1 MFFFFFKQKTAY
13 EMRISDW
20 SSDVCSSDLLEAMLS
35 KDPTP
40 DEVEGNEDGGDGEIS
55 AKTAGPSFK
64 EDDEE
69 EEEPAAQTDADDE
82 NYTERR
88 TPRPVEEEEEDN
100 SLSLAAMEELLKPD
114 ALERFA
120 ANTEAYTKLPKQTAR
135 A

>member
-1 MFFFFFKQKTAY
+1 MY
-13 EMRISDW
+13 RR
-20 SSDVCSSDLLEAMLS
+20 
-35 KDPTP
+35 PP
-40 DEVEGNEDGGDGEIS
+40 DSTRTKPLFPFTTLFRSIS

-120 ANTEAYTKLPKQTAR
+120 RSEEHTSELKSLMRIPYAVFYLKKKHATNHLHT
-135 A
+135 

>member
-1 MFFFFFKQKTAY
+1 MY
-13 EMRISDW
+13 RR
-20 SSDVCSSDLLEAMLS
+20 
-35 KDPTP
+35 PP
-40 DEVEGNEDGGDGEIS
+40 DSTRTKPLFPFTTLFRSIS

-88 TPRPVEEEEEDN
+88 TPRPVEEEEADN

-120 ANTEAYTKLPKQTAR
+120 AIKIGRAHVRTPVTNRNLVCRLLLDKKKQSLKHR
-135 A
+135 RS